1 MTTDGQKP
9 VKVTRKGQVTL
20 PKEFRDTLGL
30 AEGDV
35 LYVAVED
42 GKVVYSKPGLP
53 EPGQPV
59 GELHYEELARDLKE
73 VRKSWR

>member
-1 MTTDGQKP
+1 MMTDRKKP

-20 PKEFRDTLGL
+20 PKEFRDALGL

-35 LYVAVED
+35 LYVAVEN

-53 EPGQPV
+53 EPGHPV
-59 GELHYEELARDLKE
+59 GEREYGELVRALKE

>member
-1 MTTDGQKP
+1 MPTEHKP

-20 PKEFRDTLGL
+20 PKEFRDSLGVE
-30 AEGDV
+30 EGDM
-35 LYVAVED
+35 LYVTVEG

-59 GELHYEELARDLKE
+59 GESSYEELIKALKV
-73 VRKSWR
+73 VRKTWR